1 MRMLFSL
8 SLALLLA
15 ACARTPDGDAIRANV
30 RAMAAAAES
39 QSKAGVLEHVADDFI
54 GNDGELDRAGLE
66 QLLRARLLAG
76 HSIGVSIGSVAIEVD
91 GDRAT
96 ARFEATVTDGSG
108 RWLPEHRAVLQII
121 TSWRREQREWRCYNA
136 QWSGGDR

>member
-1 MRMLFSL
+1 MRMLFML
-8 SLALLLA
+8 SLALLIA
-15 ACARTPDGDAIRANV
+15 ACARAPDVDTIRANV
-30 RAMAAAAES
+30 QAIAAAAES
-39 QSKAGVLEHVADDFI
+39 QSKSGVLEHVADEFI

-76 HSIGVSIGSVAIEVD
+76 RSIGVSIGAVEIETD

-108 RWLPEHRAVLQII
+108 RWLPEHRAILEMI
-121 TSWRREQREWRCYNA
+121 TAWRREQREWRCYNA
-136 QWSGGDR
+136 KWSEAH